1 MKKYLFCALA
11 VLILAVAAMGYV
23 LKRQHD
29 TITRIRSNQELLLA
43 DKFALGDSLEHYKTK
58 SGDYAVSIGQLE
70 LSKRELERNCTRLK
84 AEVRDLGIKLK
95 RVQEANT
102 TATNTNVQIITQV
115 RDSIVYV
122 KDTTGQGH
130 LDSLR
135 YLHWEDP
142 WVTFNGQMK
151 GDSLTAELES
161 RDTLLQ
167 VVHRVPHRFWFITWG
182 TKEIRQ
188 EVKTSNPHT
197 KITYAESIKIK

>member
-1 MKKYLFCALA
+1 MRKYLYYALA
-11 VLILAVAAMGYV
+11 ALLLAVALMGYT

-29 TITRIRSNQELLLA
+29 TLTRVRANQELLLA
-43 DKFALGDSLEHYKTK
+43 DKFALGDSLEHYRTK
-58 SGDYAVSIGQLE
+58 SHDYAVSVGVLE
-70 LSKRELERNCTRLK
+70 LSRAELERNCTRLK

-102 TATNTNVQIITQV
+102 TATNTQVQIITQV

-130 LDSLR
+130 LDSLK
-135 YLHWEDP
+135 YLHWQDP
-142 WVTFNGQMK
+142 WVDFRGELR
-151 GDSLTAELES
+151 GDELNAQLES
-161 RDTLLQ
+161 RDTLIQ
-167 VVHRVPHRFWFITWG
+167 VMHRVPHRFWFITWG

-197 KITYAESIKIK
+197 IITYSESIKVK